1 GPGHNDRFSRLR
13 FEIEVPGYAVDRGR
27 AAGDDRHVVGTGEA
41 RNDALGD
48 RTKPRL
54 HEASD
59 VRYDSVFKCPIQV
72 RGITAIVANDN
83 NRPVRPAIAYAV
95 EANVQIRGGCHFGAL
110 GLVCSHK
117 SLRPATLTSLPLRV
131 GAVSCTGI

>member
-1 GPGHNDRFSRLR
+1 
-13 FEIEVPGYAVDRGR
+13 GYGVDGGGG
-27 AAGDDRHVVGTGEA
+27 AGDDRHVVGAGEA

-48 RTKPRL
+48 RIKPRL

-59 VRYDSVFKCPIQV
+59 VGYDSVFKCPIEV

-95 EANVQIRGGCHFGAL
+95 EANLRTRGGCHFVTL
-110 GLVCSHK
+110 GRLVCSHK
-117 SLRPATLTSLPLRV
+117 FLRPASVTSLPLGV
-131 GAVSCTGI
+131 GAVSCAGI